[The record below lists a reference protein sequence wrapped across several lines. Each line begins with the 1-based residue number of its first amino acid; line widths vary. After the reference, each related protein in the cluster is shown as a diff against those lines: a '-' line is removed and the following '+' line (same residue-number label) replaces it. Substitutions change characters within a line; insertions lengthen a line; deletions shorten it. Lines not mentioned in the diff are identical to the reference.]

1 MKTAELINLDS
12 LLDFSSKLNLNLT
25 EDFIINSTLLTILG
39 KLGVCGV
46 ESTKFKNK
54 KESKR
59 FQKGKL
65 DCTPQFEDTITVG
78 NYTKYKFVI
87 GNKLTGVPVNDI
99 EVKYVKLILSIAN
112 SALENLLI
120 FDKLQSKKKQAE
132 KKSQLLETL
141 FEINRSFSGLSSLD
155 KIIQA
160 IAFNIMGQLTTNK
173 FAVIRTSEKVD
184 ILKNNLDISN
194 EELLDL
200 TPNFQLIQSS
210 SDLNKETRE
219 KIKIISPMEMFGKVE
234 GYILIGP
241 KMFGQYDEQDYSFV
255 QSLATTAIS
264 AIENERL
271 ILEEIEKKKYESEMS
286 IASDIQM
293 KLLPKSSLE
302 EKNFSFFGF
311 TNPCGEV
318 GGDYFDYIKI
328 SEDKFLFVIA
338 DVTGKG
344 VPAAIIMSNI
354 QAAIQALAPIEPN
367 LKKLVDSVN
376 KIVYKNTSKDMFIT
390 AFFCLYDQSKQTFEY
405 INAGHFY
412 PLLLGNDD
420 KVSELKVGGVILGFL
435 PSPLEYNS
443 ETLKLDNMLVMYTD
457 GLNEATDPDG
467 NELGMEGAKEII
479 KQTKKLSPKEATQH
493 IITKVTEFS
502 GSNTLS
508 DDISIV
514 VIKRK

>member
-1 MKTAELINLDS
+1 
-12 LLDFSSKLNLNLT
+12 
-25 EDFIINSTLLTILG
+25 
-39 KLGVCGV
+39 
-46 ESTKFKNK
+46 
-54 KESKR
+54 
-59 FQKGKL
+59 
-65 DCTPQFEDTITVG
+65 
-78 NYTKYKFVI
+78 
-87 GNKLTGVPVNDI
+87 
-99 EVKYVKLILSIAN
+99 
-112 SALENLLI
+112 
-120 FDKLQSKKKQAE
+120 
-132 KKSQLLETL
+132 
-141 FEINRSFSGLSSLD
+141 
-155 KIIQA
+155 
-160 IAFNIMGQLTTNK
+160 MGQLTTNK